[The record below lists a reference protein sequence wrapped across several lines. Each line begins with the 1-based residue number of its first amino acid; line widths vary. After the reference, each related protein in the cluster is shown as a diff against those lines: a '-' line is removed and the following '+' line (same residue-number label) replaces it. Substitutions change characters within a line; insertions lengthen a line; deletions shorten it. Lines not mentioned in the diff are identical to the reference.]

1 MSPPQT
7 WHGHLICRTGH
18 RSKHGI
24 LGLLRCVQLASRVWG
39 TGKCCGNVCVCVYV
53 LMTVPQTDSGLA
65 EKEIHTA
72 VDPVDF

>member
-1 MSPPQT
+1 MCN
-7 WHGHLICRTGH
+7 WH
-18 RSKHGI
+18 
-24 LGLLRCVQLASRVWG
+24 LG
-39 TGKCCGNVCVCVYV
+39 CGEQVNVVEMCVCVYV